1 MSQTCVGVKD
11 RKSKAAT
18 NEEKSD
24 EESEGEG
31 GAESKEG
38 KGGAAT
44 STAASTEASTAT
56 NAGVCVGQRLWLAEF
71 VGSEAKRVVV
81 EHVLTGSV
89 LKVWL
94 QVIHFHIET

>member
-1 MSQTCVGVKD
+1 MGVKD

-18 NEEKSD
+18 NGEKSD

-56 NAGVCVGQRLWLAEF
+56 DAGVWGVGQRLWLAEF